1 MSTYNRDNLHDRE
14 KRAVFVID
22 ESACFEKQ
30 LCRDMSQVELSVPIF
45 GKELNLTIGFLDSP
59 VRICDFVP
67 LAQSLC
73 DKIISVMLSEAQNLG
88 WKVPCKKGCGFCC
101 KNLVPLS
108 APEALWLSE
117 EICELPKSEQKVLQR
132 SIEFA
137 RRKLLSVTP
146 PEFAEPNLQQE
157 ISDWYA
163 GLNLTCPFLVDN
175 SCAIYKF
182 RPLACREHIVT
193 GKSGCDQSHNQ
204 VVQPPVSILEAV
216 SQLCAQFGES
226 QTNTIMLPVSLAWVH
241 SVKDQKVGTY
251 YMSQLLG
258 KLIEIMEQQAV
269 KTV

>member
-1 MSTYNRDNLHDRE
+1 MCAYSVNNLHNE
-14 KRAVFVID
+14 GKQAVFLID

-30 LCRDMSQVELSVPIF
+30 LCGQMSQIELSIPIF
-45 GKELNLTIGFLDSP
+45 GKELELTIGFLDMP
-59 VRICDFVP
+59 VRICDFIP
-67 LAQSLC
+67 LAQGLC
-73 DKIISVMLSEAQNLG
+73 DKIISTTLSEAQNLG

-117 EICELPKSEQKVLQR
+117 EICRLPKSEQKVLQR

-137 RRKLLSVTP
+137 RRKLLSVAP
-146 PEFAEPNLQQE
+146 PELAEPDMQQE
-157 ISDWYA
+157 ISDWYS

-175 SCAIYKF
+175 SCAIYRF
-182 RPLACREHIVT
+182 RPLACREHTVT
-193 GKSGCDQSHNQ
+193 GTSGCGKSHNQ
-204 VVQPPVSILEAV
+204 VIRPPVSILEAV
-216 SQLCAQFGES
+216 AQLCAQFGES
-226 QTNTIMLPVSLAWVH
+226 QTDAIMLPVSFAWVQ
-241 SVKDQKVGTY
+241 SAKEQKVGTY